1 MNIAFVN
8 AGEDCRDELIET
20 MRNFAKCLENSSGL
34 IGAHLMSEKGKSTLM
49 GISIWKDEE
58 SFNASMAKMSTRSH
72 TQTERR
78 WDAPVVRQFVEL

>member
-8 AGEDCRDELIET
+8 AREDSRDELIET
-20 MRNFAKCLENSSGL
+20 MRNFAKSLENSSGL
-34 IGAHLMSEKGKSTLM
+34 IGAHLMSEKEKSTLM

-58 SFNASMAKMSTRSH
+58 SFNASMAKMSTRAP